1 VQSILPEDFNMMHS
15 VELAYALEFYQSA
28 DILVNTT
35 LGLFKQADYP
45 ALVKVLSDLCDHS

>member
-28 DILVNTT
+28 DILINTT